1 MTVLATYLR
10 PLVAPPTRK
19 AWNGPCVRGPPP
31 GRASSRGSGDR
42 WNHRRRV
49 VSYGDAKR
57 QSIKGGY
64 GALSWR
70 WAGVEDSARR
80 RGGVC
85 HSEVR
90 SRGNCWPCV
99 SMWRRRCHDVSGI
112 EWVTIIIRFYVNYFG
127 DRWRLW
133 NPFGDYHMAQWAL
146 KTRFAMT
153 DETKI
158 GSPMRKVVTKVLKV
172 GVVGANSGIKLAKL
186 VKNEWKVMIL
196 K

>member
-1 MTVLATYLR
+1 MDQDMTVLATYLR

-85 HSEVR
+85 HSVVR
-90 SRGNCWPCV
+90 SRG
-99 SMWRRRCHDVSGI
+99 HDVSGI
-112 EWVTIIIRFYVNYFG
+112 EWVTIIKIFIVNYFG
-127 DRWRLW
+127 DNQRSLATTRRLPHGPASTQTW
-133 NPFGDYHMAQWAL
+133 VA
-146 KTRFAMT
+146 RT
-153 DETKI
+153 DETKN
-158 GSPMRKVVTKVLKV
+158 RVT
-172 GVVGANSGIKLAKL
+172 SAKSSD
-186 VKNEWKVMIL
+186 KSAKSRGCRGKFRDKMGKCSESQG
-196 K
+196 

>member
-19 AWNGPCVRGPPP
+19 AWNGPCVRGSPSFSG

-85 HSEVR
+85 HSVVR
-90 SRGNCWPCV
+90 SRG
-99 SMWRRRCHDVSGI
+99 HDVSGI
-112 EWVTIIIRFYVNYFG
+112 EWVTIIIIFIVNYFG

-133 NPFGDYHMAQWAL
+133 NPFGDYHMTQWAL
-146 KTRFAMT
+146 KTRFART

-172 GVVGANSGIKLAKL
+172 GVVGANSG
-186 VKNEWKVMIL
+186 VKWVNVVKVRDKMAFWGP
-196 K
+196 KTG